1 MKTIAKH
8 VCNYAVL
15 RFLPY
20 PETGEFVNLG
30 VVVHCADLGFFG
42 VELERRKISRVTNFF
57 PELVKDQFK
66 SSQAAI
72 WAELERVRDQMNK
85 HGQTDLKRRV
95 FRELIRPRESIFRFS
110 EVKTVLTDNPKE
122 LVATLFAQYVRRHF
136 ALTKEHQEGVM
147 ARRYY
152 RVLREFCPERIF
164 HQNRLVGKDEYR
176 VRVPLSS
183 DFVGRNGVPLRVIK
197 PLDLDR
203 DEPSEII
210 DHGDGWIG
218 KVRRLGEIGCLPDRF
233 IFAVSMPSIDGKPR
247 DAAEKILADLR
258 KEDALIVMASQTD
271 QLIALA
277 GD

>member
-30 VVVHCADLGFFG
+30 VVVHCADLGFLG

-66 SSQAAI
+66 TAQAAI
-72 WAELERVRDQMNK
+72 WAELERVRDQMIK
-85 HGQTDLKRRV
+85 LGQPELKRRV

-110 EVKTVLTDNPKE
+110 EVKTVLTDKPQE
-122 LVATLFAQYVRRHF
+122 LVETLFAQYVRRHF
-136 ALTKEHQEGVM
+136 AQTREHQEGVM

-152 RVLREFCPERIF
+152 QALREFCPAWVF
-164 HQNRLVGKDEYR
+164 HQNRPVGKDEYH

-183 DFVGRNGVPLRVIK
+183 DIVGRNGVPSRVIK

-203 DEPSEII
+203 DEPTDII

-218 KVRRLGEIGCLPDRF
+218 KVRRLREIGCRPDRF
-233 IFAVSMPSIDGKPR
+233 IFAIRMPGIDGKTR
-247 DAAEKILADLR
+247 DAAEKIIADLR
-258 KEDALIVMASQTD
+258 KEDALIVMAD
-271 QLIALA
+271 EMRQLVALA